1 LEAAGIL
8 TRIASG
14 DKSAVEECLARYS
27 GLIWT
32 IARRMCQTAADAED
46 AVQDIFVELWQ
57 KAHLFDASRGAEATF
72 VTMIAR
78 RRLIDRLR
86 RRRSEIPAVSIDG
99 ATEPATQPIDWA
111 QVCEEV
117 AIVREQ
123 MKQLKPDERSVL
135 ALALQESLSQS
146 EIASRLDMP
155 LGTVKSHARRGLMR
169 LRELL
174 SRPARSPS
182 VVKGGT

>member
-1 LEAAGIL
+1 
-8 TRIASG
+8 
-14 DKSAVEECLARYS
+14 
-27 GLIWT
+27 
-32 IARRMCQTAADAED
+32 MCQTATDAED
-46 AVQDIFVELWQ
+46 AAQDIFIELWQ
-57 KAHLFDASRGAEATF
+57 KAHLFDASRGGEATF

-86 RRRSEIPAVSIDG
+86 KRRSEVPAVPIDG
-99 ATEPATQPIDWA
+99 ATEPATRPSDWT

-117 AIVREQ
+117 ALVRDQ

-135 ALALQESLSQS
+135 ALALQESLSQA

-174 SRPARSPS
+174 KRPASPKPA
-182 VVKGGT
+182 VRGVT